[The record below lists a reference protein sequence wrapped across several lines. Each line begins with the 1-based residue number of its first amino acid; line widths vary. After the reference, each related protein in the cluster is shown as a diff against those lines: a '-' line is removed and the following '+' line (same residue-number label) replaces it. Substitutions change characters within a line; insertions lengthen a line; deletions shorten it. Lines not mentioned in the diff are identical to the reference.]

1 MHNNF
6 LRTANLK
13 SEGRTPDNI
22 PVDLNEKRTL
32 QGRFAFIDAG
42 PKKVPAILLTFDNGK
57 QGVIYIKNGAS
68 FTKEEPLIDAL
79 SNSCAAAGIKLPV
92 VTDET
97 DEPPEVKPSADEVK
111 PPVDSTTKF

>member
-1 MHNNF
+1 MHNF

-22 PVDLNEKRTL
+22 PVDLEAKRTL

-42 PKKVPAILLTFDNGK
+42 PKKVPVILLTFDSGK

-79 SNSCAAAGIKLPV
+79 STSCTAAGIKLPV
-92 VTDET
+92 VADET
-97 DEPPEVKPSADEVK
+97 DEPPEVKPAADACA
-111 PPVDSTTKF
+111 PATTNF